1 MANRET
7 SGSVHVS
14 ASAAEGLSD
23 RQREILTAIIE
34 VYIETAEPVGSR
46 TLTKRKKLQVSPATV
61 RNAMADLEELGLLS
75 APHASAGRVPTASGF
90 RVYIERLA
98 ARGRITGKDRELIQA
113 IVRGE
118 GDQSSLRT
126 VLEVAGRVLSSVSKH
141 AALVLMPSLEDV
153 VFEHIEFV
161 PVRERSILTIFV
173 AKSGLIQH
181 RVLDVDFALNR
192 DELQTIS
199 NYLNSLLGG
208 KTLHEVRLEI
218 LKAMADE
225 RSQAD
230 QIMRHALYL
239 GERTLRMTEPG
250 MLLEGERTL
259 LDQPEFGD
267 IAKVRKLLK
276 AFEEKTLLL
285 RLLDTSS
292 LQPVDAHAAVNA
304 ETLVMIGAESSV
316 RDLKGLAAVT
326 TSYSSEEGPQ
336 GRVGVV
342 GPTRMDYSRVI
353 PLVELTAEALS
364 QWLRPSSKS
373 LGVSVSS
380 GKVSPLNKGD

>member
-1 MANRET
+1 MAIRET
-7 SGSVHVS
+7 NGPVHVS
-14 ASAAEGLSD
+14 GSAAEGLSD

-173 AKSGLIQH
+173 IDGQIVGVFGCVLGITVGLTLCQVLNQYGLKLDP
-181 RVLDVDFALNR
+181 RVYYLEKLPVVVKPI
-192 DELQTIS
+192 ELLIVAI
-199 NYLNSLLGG
+199 G
-208 KTLHEVRLEI
+208 TLI
-218 LKAMADE
+218 LSTVATLFPAIKAA
-225 RSQAD
+225 
-230 QIMRHALYL
+230 
-239 GERTLRMTEPG
+239 RT
-250 MLLEGERTL
+250 
-259 LDQPEFGD
+259 
-267 IAKVRKLLK
+267 K
-276 AFEEKTLLL
+276 
-285 RLLDTSS
+285 
-292 LQPVDAHAAVNA
+292 PVD
-304 ETLVMIGAESSV
+304 
-316 RDLKGLAAVT
+316 GLTQRQA
-326 TSYSSEEGPQ
+326 
-336 GRVGVV
+336 
-342 GPTRMDYSRVI
+342 I
-353 PLVELTAEALS
+353 K
-364 QWLRPSSKS
+364 RPNQK
-373 LGVSVSS
+373 
-380 GKVSPLNKGD
+380 PPRQT